1 MTAPHKRWIVEQLAT
16 SPILS
21 SGPIG
26 RLWRYVSRDVWRADD
41 SRSNWAQRC
50 LHRTVR
56 VGYLTA
62 RSFAGD
68 RCILRA
74 MALTYTTVLSL
85 VPLLAFS
92 FAMLK
97 GLGWYEDLRTGQ
109 IDPYLDELFGSL
121 EPAPSVALESAP
133 SVLAPA
139 AEPAGITQ
147 LRSGFDQVLDL
158 VDRTDVKGLGA
169 IGLLVLML
177 AVLRLLSSI
186 EESFNEIWGVRKARS
201 WVRKLSDYLT
211 IVVITPIF
219 LVVAV
224 GVTGAAQSAGV
235 AEFIEKRL
243 AMGALLELAMRAAPV
258 LIGWLA
264 FTLVYLVMPNR
275 RGRLLSAAIGGGVA
289 GVLWQL
295 TLLAHIEF
303 QIGVAK
309 YNAIYAGFAA
319 LPIFLAW
326 VQISWLIVLFGAELA
341 YAHESEREYRGVA
354 TYEQRQHAFR
364 ESLAL
369 RAMTRISRAFLEG
382 APPVSA
388 RSISGALAVSPRE
401 VDDVLADLERG
412 RLVVHVDLADGVESS
427 AGATFVPARD
437 PGAICVMDVL
447 DALSGVGVDAPLK
460 ARDELDERLDRILA
474 KLGEEARGSVYNR
487 TLRELVDEA
496 RARASAGEAAVLAPA
511 RVEPT

>member
-1 MTAPHKRWIVEQLAT
+1 MSASHKRWIVEQLAT

-21 SGPIG
+21 SGPVG
-26 RLWRYVSRDVWRADD
+26 RVWRFISRDVWRAED
-41 SRSNWAQRC
+41 A
-50 LHRTVR
+50 RTHWTRRALNRVVR
-56 VGYLTA
+56 VGFLTV

-68 RCILRA
+68 RCVLRA

-97 GLGWYEDLRTGQ
+97 GLGWYEDLRTKQ

-121 EPAPSVALESAP
+121 ASGSQVSLETAPTVLIAP
-133 SVLAPA
+133 
-139 AEPAGITQ
+139 AEPAGVTQ
-147 LRSGFDQVLDL
+147 LRHGFDQVLDL

-186 EESFNEIWGVRKARS
+186 EESFNEIWGVRKART

-224 GVTGAAQSAGV
+224 GVTGAAQSVGLV
-235 AEFIEKRL
+235 EFLERKL
-243 AMGALLELAMRAAPV
+243 SMGAVVEFAIRAAPV
-258 LIGWLA
+258 LVGWLA

-275 RGRLLSAAIGGGVA
+275 RGKLMSAAIGGAVA
-289 GVLWQL
+289 GLLWQL
-295 TLLAHIEF
+295 TLLAHIKF
-303 QIGVAK
+303 QLGVAN

-341 YAHESEREYRGVA
+341 YAHESERDYRGLA
-354 TYEQRQHAFR
+354 TYEQRQHAFQQ
-364 ESLAL
+364 SLAL
-369 RAMTRISRAFLEG
+369 RSMTRIASAFLVSEPAVSSRAIAGSLG
-382 APPVSA
+382 
-388 RSISGALAVSPRE
+388 VSPRE
-401 VDDVLADLERG
+401 IDEVLVELERG
-412 RLVVHVDLADGVESS
+412 RLVTHVDTLDGAS
-427 AGATFVPARD
+427 GPFYVPARD
-437 PGAICVMDVL
+437 PGAIRVTDVL
-447 DALSGVGVDAPLK
+447 DALSGVGVDAPLS
-460 ARDELDERLDRILA
+460 ASDELDARVERLLH
-474 KLGEEARGSVYNR
+474 KLGQESRSSAFNR
-487 TLRELVDEA
+487 SIRELVDEA
-496 RARASAGEAAVLAPA
+496 RARTT
-511 RVEPT
+511 VEQGAESTVRAEPS

>member
-26 RLWRYVSRDVWRADD
+26 RLWRYVSRDVWRTDD
-41 SRSNWAQRC
+41 SKANWAQRT

-92 FAMLK
+92 FATLK
-97 GLGWYEDLRTGQ
+97 GLGWYEDLRARQ
-109 IDPYLDELFGSL
+109 IDPYLDELFGKL
-121 EPAPSVALESAP
+121 EPAPSIAMDSAP

-139 AEPAGITQ
+139 AEPAGVMQ
-147 LRSGFDQVLDL
+147 LRHGFNQVLDL

-177 AVLRLLSSI
+177 AVLRLLSSV

-211 IVVITPIF
+211 IVIITPIF
-219 LVVAV
+219 LVIAV

-235 AEFIEKRL
+235 AEFIEERL
-243 AMGALLELAMRAAPV
+243 SMGAVIEFAMRAAPV
-258 LIGWLA
+258 LIGWFA

-275 RGRLLSAAIGGGVA
+275 RGKLLSAAIGGGVA
-289 GVLWQL
+289 GLLWQL

-354 TYEQRQHAFR
+354 TYEQRQHAFQQ
-364 ESLAL
+364 SLAL
-369 RAMTRISRAFLEG
+369 RAVTRIARAFLEG
-382 APPVSA
+382 AAAVEPRAIAADLGVS
-388 RSISGALAVSPRE
+388 LRE
-401 VDDVLADLERG
+401 VEEVLVELERG
-412 RLVVHVDLADGVESS
+412 HLVSHIDTVEGVDG
-427 AGATFVPARD
+427 AGYVPARD
-437 PGAICVMDVL
+437 PGSIRVLDVL
-447 DALSGVGVDAPLK
+447 DALSGAGVDAPLK
-460 ARDELDERLDRILA
+460 AVDGLDQRLDRILD
-474 KLGEEARGSVYNR
+474 KLGQEARGSAYNR

-496 RARASAGEAAVLAPA
+496 RARATSDEAATLLPS
-511 RVEPT
+511 RVELT